1 MQETDQ
7 NYGQFKSLLR
17 KYIQLLLNEQY
28 AQYKRCQQENLPCKP
43 PNLNRSHYGILL
55 GGRPADEENGIKE
68 IPPIFA
74 LSFSKEKNLRSWEI
88 CGACPLTRAPMHHR
102 SLCLEVE
109 ADLEEQQGDILV
121 QYHESSEFD
130 WASHSA
136 SELEKLNHTA
146 CQWLSDRGYNASS
159 LKVKSNFR
167 SRNFDSRIPKD
178 APVEERVKAIVK
190 SGILLN
196 SLMYTIGPSCLSS
209 DEIFQAFEYRELLK
223 VYNTAKKDRAAFDKK
238 KKLETSA
245 KALLALNKTTYTMSE
260 KQLLLRWKLGDE

>member
-1 MQETDQ
+1 
-7 NYGQFKSLLR
+7 
-17 KYIQLLLNEQY
+17 
-28 AQYKRCQQENLPCKP
+28 
-43 PNLNRSHYGILL
+43 
-55 GGRPADEENGIKE
+55 
-68 IPPIFA
+68 
-74 LSFSKEKNLRSWEI
+74 
-88 CGACPLTRAPMHHR
+88 
-102 SLCLEVE
+102 LEVE

-146 CQWLSDRGYNASS
+146 CQWLSDRGYNSSS
-159 LKVKSNFR
+159 LKVKANVR

-190 SGILLN
+190 SGISLN

-260 KQLLLRWKLGDE
+260 KQLLLRWKLGDEGYAPHAKKKSAEINAVWLEHQNEQNPEDMLDLPELEEPQVPPIDETELGRARRRQFNSIMSNTNQFDNEQLSEMARLIFSLCNVRGIEV